1 MGHEY
6 EYWDVL
12 YNDSIEYV
20 SVWHDTEYIFT
31 SKYGWNLVI
40 IINIQRSTSVGFAS
54 VILTH

>member
-31 SKYGWNLVI
+31 SKYG
-40 IINIQRSTSVGFAS
+40 
-54 VILTH
+54 